1 MEYKDYYQVLGVDKK
16 ADEKE
21 IKRAFRR
28 LARQYHPDKNPNDK
42 KAEDKFK
49 EINEA
54 YEVLGNPDNRAK
66 YDQLG
71 QSYQRYRQM
80 GGTPGNFDFSQWF
93 SGGAPA
99 GASYQTM
106 KGELEDLLGGSGGNF
121 SDFFSSIFG
130 NMNRAG
136 PRGPAAPRTPEQT
149 VSITLEE
156 AYQGT
161 TRTFGR
167 DGERFTAKIPK
178 GADNG
183 SKIRL
188 RGKGGL
194 SPAGTATDL
203 VLAIVIE
210 PHPTFSREGQ
220 DLKTE
225 IEVDVLTAILGGKAT
240 VPTLGG
246 PVTLTIPAGTQNGRT
261 FRLRGKGMPSLQT
274 ADQYGDLLAQIKV
287 HIPEQLSDEER
298 RLYEQLAHY
307 RRG

>member
-54 YEVLGNPDNRAK
+54 YEVLGSADNRAK

-80 GGTPGNFDFSQWF
+80 GGSPGNFDFSQWF

-99 GASYQTM
+99 GANYQRVNVDF
-106 KGELEDLLGGSGGNF
+106 EDLLGGSGGNF

-130 NMNRAG
+130 NMNRGG
-136 PRGPAAPRTPEQT
+136 PRSPAGPRTPEQT
-149 VSITLEE
+149 VAITLEE

-161 TRTFGR
+161 TRTFSG

-178 GADNG
+178 GADTG

-188 RGKGGL
+188 RGKGSPG
-194 SPAGTATDL
+194 PAGTPTDL
-203 VLAIVIE
+203 VLLINLE

-240 VPTLGG
+240 VPTLTG

-261 FRLRGKGMPSLQT
+261 FRLRGKGMPNLQT
-274 ADQYGDLLAQIKV
+274 PDQYGDLLAQIKV
-287 HIPEQLSDEER
+287 SIPEQLSDEER
-298 RLYEQLAHY
+298 RLYEQLAQY
-307 RRG
+307 RR

>member
-54 YEVLGNPDNRAK
+54 YEVLGSADNRAK

-80 GGTPGNFDFSQWF
+80 GGSPGNFDFSQWF

-99 GASYQTM
+99 GANYQRVNVDF
-106 KGELEDLLGGSGGNF
+106 EDLLGGSGGNF

-130 NMNRAG
+130 NMNRGG
-136 PRGPAAPRTPEQT
+136 PRSPAGPRTPEQT
-149 VSITLEE
+149 VAITLEE

-161 TRTFGR
+161 TRTFSG

-178 GADNG
+178 GADTG

-188 RGKGGL
+188 RGKGGPG
-194 SPAGTATDL
+194 PAGTPTDL
-203 VLAIVIE
+203 VLLINLE

-240 VPTLGG
+240 VPTLTG

-261 FRLRGKGMPSLQT
+261 FRLRGKGMPNLQT
-274 ADQYGDLLAQIKV
+274 PDQYGDLLAQIKV
-287 HIPEQLSDEER
+287 SIPEQLSDEER
-298 RLYEQLAHY
+298 RLYEQLAQY
-307 RRG
+307 RR